1 MEIRTQRRIAL
12 STFYFLSGFGFS
24 TWTSRI
30 PTIKEAIGLND
41 AELGSILLV
50 MPIASLVG
58 LPLSGFLVSRFNT
71 RKPLIGGYL
80 LYALALFSISLAYDA
95 MSLIVS
101 MFLIAFFMRIVN
113 VSINTQA
120 ITVQKLYEKKI
131 NSTFHAMWSIG
142 GIAGVGFTTLMV
154 IFGVGMVTH
163 LTIFASIVMPV
174 ASVAYFFL
182 IPSDKATTGNKLIL
196 SKPEPFIVSLGFII
210 LFASIC
216 EGGMF
221 DWSGIFFREV
231 VKAEVFTFGFLLFM
245 TCMSI
250 SRLVSDKVMQAIGIK
265 KTFVISA
272 FLVVAGVIVAV
283 SFPYFYPALA
293 GFALIGLGVAPIV
306 PMALMQAGGSKKY
319 APGIVVA
326 IISTYGTTG
335 MLIGPPIIG
344 YLAHAFDLR
353 WAFLF
358 LILTGLAIIPLSRLF
373 FRIKGGE

>member
-1 MEIRTQRRIAL
+1 MEIKTQRRIAL

-30 PTIKEAIGLND
+30 PTIKELIGLND

-58 LPLSGFLVSRFNT
+58 LPLSGFLVSKFNT

-80 LYALALFSISLAYDA
+80 LYALSLFSIGLAYDTI
-95 MSLIVS
+95 SLIVS

-154 IFGVGMVTH
+154 IYGVGMVTH
-163 LTIFASIVMPV
+163 LTIFACIVMPL
-174 ASVAYFFL
+174 AISAYFFL
-182 IPSDKATTGNKLIL
+182 IPNDKATTGNKLIL

-231 VKAEVFTFGFLLFM
+231 VNAEVFTFGFLLFM

-272 FLVVAGVIVAV
+272 LLVVAGVIVAV
-283 SFPYFYPALA
+283 SFPFFYSALV
-293 GFALIGLGVAPIV
+293 GFALIGFGVAPIV

-344 YLAHAFDLR
+344 YLAHAFQLR

-373 FRIKGGE
+373 FKIKGND